1 MYHTVPFL
9 TLRVSQEQLDQVSQV
24 ARRLGVS
31 RGAVTRLALDTLV
44 SMMYHTSAPDASQ
57 DAPGPGRAVGPPPP
71 HSLPGPDSS
80 AACFYCRVGEQ
91 HPEFSGCS
99 NWNPRA

>member
-71 HSLPGPDSS
+71 HQLPGPDSS
-80 AACFYCRVGEQ
+80 LSRVHSCGKE
-91 HPEFSGCS
+91 HPPEWTCYKE
-99 NWNPRA
+99 PK